1 MNKRGNVI
9 DPIDKTKLQL
19 NLGATGSFDYGLVK
33 YGTGKDQLSET
44 VLAIMRKWIY
54 PRNRF

>member
-1 MNKRGNVI
+1 MI

-19 NLGATGSFDYGLVK
+19 SWVPIGSFDYGLVK

-44 VLAIMRKWIY
+44 VLLS
-54 PRNRF
+54 